1 MFHPAAL
8 VAFALGCIAVVQASL
23 NRRIAGQIGL
33 APAVLLNGV
42 IVACCA
48 GAFYLAARR
57 GLVSGVVAGA
67 SGFKWWWLIPGVFG
81 FALIT
86 GLPWAIARV
95 GALQVFVAAVAAQM
109 LASLAWDA
117 LVEGIPVNALR
128 ATGAAVC
135 VAGVALALYGS
146 RAGS

>member
-8 VAFALGCIAVVQASL
+8 VAFTLGCTAVVQASL

-33 APAVLLNGV
+33 APTVLLNGV
-42 IVACCA
+42 IVAACA
-48 GAFYLAARR
+48 GAFYFAARR
-57 GLVSGVVAGA
+57 GWVAGMVA
-67 SGFKWWWLIPGVFG
+67 NDARMSWWWLVPGVLG

-95 GALQVFVAAVAAQM
+95 GALQVFVVAVAAQM
-109 LASLAWDA
+109 IASLAWDA
-117 LVEGIPVNALR
+117 LVEGIPVNTLR
-128 ATGAAVC
+128 ATGAVVC

-146 RAGS
+146 NR

>member
-8 VAFALGCIAVVQASL
+8 VAFALGCVAVVQASL

-33 APAVLLNGV
+33 APTVLMNGV
-42 IVACCA
+42 IVAFCA

-57 GLVSGVVAGA
+57 GLVSALVEGHATL
-67 SGFKWWWLIPGVFG
+67 KWWWLVPGVLG

-95 GALQVFVAAVAAQM
+95 GALQVFVVAVAAQM
-109 LASLAWDA
+109 IASLAWDA

-146 RAGS
+146 RS

>member
-8 VAFALGCIAVVQASL
+8 VAFALGCVAVVQASL

-33 APAVLLNGV
+33 APAVLLNGA
-42 IVACCA
+42 IVAVCA
-48 GAFYLAARR
+48 GAFYFAARR
-57 GLVSGVVAGA
+57 GWVPGMVSSDAKLA
-67 SGFKWWWLIPGVFG
+67 WWWLVPGVLG

-95 GALQVFVAAVAAQM
+95 GALQVFVVAVAAQM
-109 LASLAWDA
+109 IASLAWDA

-128 ATGAAVC
+128 ATGAVVC

-146 RAGS
+146 NR